1 MVIGGSRRFFTDERW
16 ALVAPFV
23 EQVMRRGPK
32 GNARRF
38 LEAIA
43 WILRSGAPWRDLA
56 KDLGPWERVYRRYR
70 RWALAG
76 TWERLRRALSLTTAF
91 RFLLVDST
99 IVKAHPHAA
108 GALKG
113 AGRQVLGRSRGG
125 FTTKLHAVVTERGEL
140 VRYVVTGGEVADI
153 TQARGLVRH
162 RSSAVLGDRAYDSNA
177 CLAHVEALGAK
188 AVIPSRRN
196 RREPR
201 ELDTA
206 LYSQRNVIE
215 RWFGRLKVFRRVA
228 TRYEKTAISYL
239 GVVAASAW
247 LVAITGWAG

>member
-1 MVIGGSRRFFTDERW
+1 MFGGTRRFFNDDRW
-16 ALVAPFV
+16 ALVGPLV
-23 EQVMRRGPK
+23 EQMTRRGPK
-32 GNARRF
+32 GDVRRF

-56 KDLGPWERVYRRYR
+56 KELGPWERVYRRFR

-76 TWERLRRALSLTTAF
+76 TWERLRRAISLTTAF
-91 RFLLVDST
+91 RYLLIDST

-108 GALKG
+108 GALTRD
-113 AGRQVLGRSRGG
+113 GRQALGRSRGG

-162 RSSAVLGDRAYDSNA
+162 RSTAVLADRAYDTDGFI
-177 CLAHVEALGAK
+177 AHIRGLGAEV
-188 AVIPSRRN
+188 VIPSRRN

-201 ELDTA
+201 ALDRA
-206 LYSQRNVIE
+206 AYVHRNVIE
-215 RWFGRLKVFRRVA
+215 RWFGRIKVFRRVA

-239 GVVAASAW
+239 GVVAVAAS
-247 LVAITGWAG
+247 LIAITGWPG